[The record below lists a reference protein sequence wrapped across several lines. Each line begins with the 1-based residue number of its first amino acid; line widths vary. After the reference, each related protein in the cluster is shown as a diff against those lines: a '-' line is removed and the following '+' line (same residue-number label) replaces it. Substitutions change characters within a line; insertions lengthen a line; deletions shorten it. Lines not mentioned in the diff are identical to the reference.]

1 MGYNRV
7 FFPQAALDE
16 WIAEDRV
23 DFNGRE
29 LVIKAE
35 GRRYDITEGVRVLGE
50 VTGSSDRYNLVGKVK
65 ERMSLEA
72 AGGELFE
79 TSLIL
84 GENAYEVVPGWL
96 GLPIGSFV
104 AHLTGRE
111 RRRALADSEAHP
123 SGITA
128 GAQPASDEDLLA
140 SFLMRNLE

>member
-1 MGYNRV
+1 MAYNRV

-16 WIAEDRV
+16 WIADDRV
-23 DFNGRE
+23 DFSGRE

-50 VTGSSDRYNLVGKVK
+50 VTGSQDRYNLVGKVK
-65 ERMSLEA
+65 ERGALEA

-104 AHLTGRE
+104 AHITGRE
-111 RRRALADSEAHP
+111 RRRALADAEAH
-123 SGITA
+123 SGGIRP

-140 SFLMRNLE
+140 SFLVRNLE